1 MLLTKPD
8 AYRCKNYIP
17 AKEKDSSTRH
27 PFKFHRTGE
36 TSEYLSRSSDGI
48 KNFQS
53 QKKATSFATLVTR
66 T

>member
-1 MLLTKPD
+1 MILTKPD

-17 AKEKDSSTRH
+17 TKEKDSSTRH

-36 TSEYLSRSSDGI
+36 TSEYSSRWNKKFSIS
-48 KNFQS
+48 
-53 QKKATSFATLVTR
+53 KKATSFATLVTR